1 MLFLQETHS
10 TLKDEAWQKDEFSA
24 QLFFLYNPITESKQI
39 KTFEKLFSNIK
50 LLNLD
55 ELPQIVCAMAF

>member
-1 MLFLQETHS
+1 MKHGGKMNLARS
-10 TLKDEAWQKDEFSA
+10 TF
-24 QLFFLYNPITESKQI
+24 FFLYNPITESKQI

-55 ELPQIVCAMAF
+55 ELSQIVCVVAF